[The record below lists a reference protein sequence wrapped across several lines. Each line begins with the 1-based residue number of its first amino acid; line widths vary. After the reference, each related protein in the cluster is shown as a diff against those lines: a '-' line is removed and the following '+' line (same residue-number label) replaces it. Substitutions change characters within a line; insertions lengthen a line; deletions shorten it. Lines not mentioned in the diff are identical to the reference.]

1 MSRYYPRPDCS
12 LSLAR
17 GKKLATTALSLTG
30 TPEWLRG
37 RTLLFASD
45 FHLRPRMDPKPIASQ
60 MAACRADM
68 ILLGGDYADRKDQA
82 LRLFDALRPLRAP
95 LGVYAVAGNNDVEAF
110 GDLSALRAAVERF
123 GGRLL
128 VNEGV
133 SVSLD
138 GGTLRIAGVDEYRY
152 GAPSFDG
159 LFPDP
164 GDYQILLSHY
174 PILPKGEP
182 PDLMLTGH
190 THGGQFNFLGLT
202 PFAIGF
208 ERIGSQ
214 RGLAPAM
221 VSGARRFGQTML
233 VVSKGIGASRIPLR
247 IGVRAEIHRL
257 TFC

>member
-30 TPEWLRG
+30 APEWLRG

-45 FHLRPRMDPKPIASQ
+45 FHLRPRMDPEPIASQ

-123 GGRLL
+123 DGRLL

-133 SVSLD
+133 SIPLD

-159 LFPDP
+159 LFPEPD
-164 GDYQILLSHY
+164 DYRILLSHY

-182 PDLMLTGH
+182 PDLMLAGH

-214 RGLAPAM
+214 RG
-221 VSGARRFGQTML
+221 ARRFRQTML